1 MFPALSTSL
10 KATIIQ
16 SCFHTTTPR
25 DAQTCQRSH
34 LNFSHSYSSPYTGLQ
49 VHSWCIYLSPPIW
62 VSSKTSHRPRTS
74 SDRALTLV
82 WMEPPQACAERR
94 STLTKGDKQDKFA
107 QRAPALQRWSGL
119 LAHAKPAHRPLRKK
133 SPSTSP
139 PISCIK
145 AGYDIKNN
153 PRQQNKM
160 MLLLSADS
168 QALESSSYTKLGK
181 KTNTTEQ
188 ARTMENKPLPVQC
201 TVPNI

>member
-16 SCFHTTTPR
+16 SCFHTITPR

-82 WMEPPQACAERR
+82 WMEPPQACVERR

-133 SPSTSP
+133 
-139 PISCIK
+139 I
-145 AGYDIKNN
+145 
-153 PRQQNKM
+153 
-160 MLLLSADS
+160 LLL
-168 QALESSSYTKLGK
+168 
-181 KTNTTEQ
+181 
-188 ARTMENKPLPVQC
+188 PLPSHASRQVTTSKIILDSKIRWC
-201 TVPNI
+201 CFWVLTHRL